1 LRVATAEVEPAEV
14 FFTSVGGGSVV
25 SRAWYE
31 HAAALAQKKPAAL
44 QPVFIELMRKR

>member
-31 HAAALAQKKPAAL
+31 HAAALAKKPAAL